1 MSLLQQFIDGSL
13 VSRHRLM
20 QAREFYS
27 PSDKNMPAREALGH
41 WTKRVLEQPPVA
53 VARELAGLPGP
64 ELHALEAE
72 FVRCPMRQPLPWVR
86 HAVVIGALLM
96 VLAFLGLGLQALA
109 GVGGTAGRT
118 LQAVS
123 VACLL
128 VGMLPFGA
136 GLLSGFAAVHLDLSY
151 GTTGLYVGKLDEQ
164 HPWLYDALSL
174 TKHVVAEDYRQ
185 RTLQERGFLRGAD
198 YVMMREL
205 VRAHEALERVRA
217 ARPVA
222 EQFQSLPVVAQA
234 IIHEPRLVRVGA
246 ARDSSEALEPERSRL
261 AAK

>member
-1 MSLLQQFIDGSL
+1 MPLAIGPSVYWSNRHSPWRESLRVFQGLNCML
-13 VSRHRLM
+13 WK
-20 QAREFYS
+20 
-27 PSDKNMPAREALGH
+27 PSSS
-41 WTKRVLEQPPVA
+41 A
-53 VARELAGLPGP
+53 VQC
-64 ELHALEAE
+64 
-72 FVRCPMRQPLPWVR
+72 VNRCRGCE
-86 HAVVIGALLM
+86 HAVVIGALLL

-109 GVGGTAGRT
+109 GVGGAAGRT
-118 LQAVS
+118 LQALS

-128 VGMLPFGA
+128 VGLLPLGA

-151 GTTGLYVGKLDEQ
+151 GTAGLYVGKLDEQ

-174 TKHVVAEDYRQ
+174 TKHGVAEDYRQ
-185 RTLQERGFLRGAD
+185 RTLQERGFLRGVD

-246 ARDSSEALEPERSRL
+246 ARDSSEAPEPERSRL